1 MRTNARAGN
10 VSVNRGFKYIL
21 TRRFAP
27 RLIAEVERL
36 DTDRKDLEKD
46 LTKKFNALKKRADQ
60 LDVFQDQLAS
70 SIGEMDGVGA
80 KVADIKT
87 LLQMKAEKQ
96 ELDNIGSVIGG
107 VRDDLHAIRG
117 ALPPKSLTDSVKS
130 MKSEV
135 DKKANRSEVNK
146 LRKNLKV
153 RTSEVRDTDVGCQLH
168 NNF

>member
-1 MRTNARAGN
+1 M
-10 VSVNRGFKYIL
+10 
-21 TRRFAP
+21 
-27 RLIAEVERL
+27 ERL

-46 LTKKFNALKKRADQ
+46 LTKKLNALKKRADQ